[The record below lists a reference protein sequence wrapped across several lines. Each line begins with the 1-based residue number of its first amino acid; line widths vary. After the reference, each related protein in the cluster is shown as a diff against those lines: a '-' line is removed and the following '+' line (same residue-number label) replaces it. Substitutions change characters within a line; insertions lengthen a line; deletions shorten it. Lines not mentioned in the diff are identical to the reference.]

1 MRFLVTGILLAWGQ
15 AALADQYTIPLFVS
29 AFTSDAPQGRLRIL
43 NSSGESGT
51 VEIYAI
57 DDAGARFGPAT
68 FTLNAGAAVEFEPF
82 DFSSGNPAK
91 GLSNDLRIGDGH
103 FRLVLDAD
111 FPIQPSAYVRAPDG
125 TLAAMHDTV
134 RRATV
139 AGSGQ
144 YRYDVPIFNPAS
156 EVTQVSRLRLINSGD
171 TAATV
176 MIEGRDD
183 SGAVA
188 TGGSVQLTLAA
199 GGAQTL
205 TAQQLEAGIAGLT
218 GQLGA
223 GTGKW
228 RLTVSS
234 DQPLQV
240 VNIVAASAGYWNN
253 LSTTAAPGAAPA
265 DIGSLNER
273 FVGNAVVY
281 VTGSSRV
288 TLNAQTGERFT
299 ETAEID
305 GVSTTY
311 MGSYDYA
318 GIGPEEGRLTLTYD
332 DGDECALNLYFS
344 THTAGWFASHCTG
357 SDYPTDGT
365 WLGGSWSVED
375 DEDDGGE
382 VTDTAY
388 GVNDTLPGVPTS
400 GFFIPSRTSG
410 GSVTASGAGTTIAL
424 NNGGY
429 FDLSDGTR
437 YTCTSADGCTVANG
451 TVTRG
456 TVAGRAVGSGEVD
469 YFPTF
474 RTAVSPGDQTY
485 TVGTAIDA
493 LTLPEASSGNA
504 PLSYSLT
511 PSVPGVTFDAT
522 TRQLTGTPSTA
533 DTYAMR
539 YTVTDEDGDTDT
551 LSFTITVNPG
561 TTETGS
567 LGECYVSL
575 SVSIGQSCTYPGTT
589 DAFSVNDRGRGSF
602 LTFLAG
608 IRIRIDNATINGRVY
623 DLLASHQGDGVWR
636 IDRVAGSTEAPETP
650 PMTGGGGMVD
660 GDDDNDG
667 VSNANDAFPQD
678 PDESVDTDGD
688 GIGNNADTDDD
699 NDGVADTDDACPL
712 DSDVTCGQ
720 VSEPDLVV
728 QSASV
733 SNVSPGPGDSFT
745 FSATVRNHGA
755 GESAATTL
763 RYYRSTDATITTGD
777 TEVGT
782 DAVIALAASSTSNQ
796 SISLTAPLG
805 AGTYYYG
812 ACVETVSGESST
824 VNNCS
829 SAVRVTVSDSRM
841 EIESF
846 DLDPKYRSPDGI
858 TYANG
863 RFYVVHK
870 FDKKVY
876 AYQMSWQ
883 RDSAFDFDLF
893 GADSWATGI
902 AYGNGKFYVVDQR
915 YDKVYAYLP
924 SGQRD
929 SDSDFSLIAENDVA
943 NGLAYADDKLYV
955 ADLGNDRKAYAY
967 LTSGQRDL
975 ASDFNLSVDNS
986 LLPYPSGVA
995 YANGRFYVLEEHENR
1010 VYAYLPSGQR
1020 DSAYDFD
1027 LAAGNNRAGGI
1038 AYANGKFHVVDKS
1051 SSKVYVYPGPMQS
1064 GGDGMVD
1071 GDDDNDGVP
1080 NANDAFPQDPDES
1093 VDTDGDGIGDNADT
1107 DDDNDGVSDTDD
1119 ACPLDDDVTCG
1130 QVSEPDLVVQSPSVS
1145 DNTLNEGETF
1155 TFSATVRNHGAGE
1168 SAATTLRYYR
1178 STDATISTGDTEV
1191 GTDAVSALA
1200 ASSTGDESI
1209 VLTALST
1216 AGTYYYGAC
1225 VDPVSGESDAGNNC
1239 SSAVRIS
1246 VSDSQMGTETFDMG
1260 VRNPRPSGITF
1271 SNDRFYVVDLSQD
1284 KVYAYQASGQRDS
1297 ASDFDLDSDNGDATG
1312 ITFTNGRFYVV
1323 DSSGDRVYAYQS
1335 SGQRDSASDFDLDSD
1350 NGAATG
1356 ITFANDR
1363 LYVVDSGDDKVYAYR
1378 TSGQRDSASD
1388 FDLDSDN
1395 GRANGITF
1403 SNDRFYVVDW
1413 LHNQVYAY
1421 QSSGQ
1426 RDSASDF
1433 DPEQGMTRISGI
1445 TFSNGRFYAVSFFDN
1460 EVYYVTPTPDRP
1472 DLAVASPS
1480 VSDTTPASGD
1490 SFMFTATVRNQ
1501 GTMASTATT
1510 LRYYRSEDRTIS
1522 TSDTQVGTGAVNALA
1537 VDGASPQTITLP
1549 APAAAGTYY
1558 YGACVDPVA
1567 EESISGNNCSAAVVV
1582 FGGGPFPAY
1591 DLAISSA
1598 TLDYPTINATVGDP
1612 IYLSVTVANRGPN
1625 RSQPAKLR
1633 FGSSTYRDI
1642 PALDSGATTTFSRV
1656 RVGSA
1661 NFGSSTYRAC
1671 IVEAPG
1677 EENISNNCTSRSVTY
1692 LP

>member
-1 MRFLVTGILLAWGQ
+1 MTINARGSLLRFLVTGILLAWGQ

-176 MIEGRDD
+176 TIEGRDD

-234 DQPLQV
+234 DGPLQV

-253 LSTTAAPGAAPA
+253 LSTTAVPGAASA
-265 DIGSLNER
+265 DLESLNAR

-344 THTAGWFASHCTG
+344 THTAGWFAAHCTG
-357 SDYPTDGT
+357 SDYPADGT

-485 TVGTAIDA
+485 TVGTAIDT
-493 LTLPEASSGNA
+493 LPLPEASSGNA

-511 PSVPGVTFDAT
+511 PSVPGLTFSAAT
-522 TRQLTGTPSTA
+522 HQLTGTPSTA
-533 DTYAMR
+533 GTYAMT

-575 SVSIGQSCTYPGTT
+575 TVSIGQSCTYPGTT
-589 DAFSVNDRGRGSF
+589 DAFSVNERGRGSF

-608 IRIRIDNATINGRVY
+608 IRVRITNETINERVY
-623 DLLASHQGDGVWR
+623 DFEASHQGEGVWR
-636 IDRVAGSTEAPETP
+636 IDRIAGSTEVPT
-650 PMTGGGGMVD
+650 TGGGGMVD

-678 PDESVDTDGD
+678 PGESVDTDGD
-688 GIGNNADTDDD
+688 GTGNNADTDDD
-699 NDGVADTDDACPL
+699 NDGVSDTDDACPL

-720 VSEPDLVV
+720 VSEPDLLV
-728 QSASV
+728 QSASA
-733 SNVSPGPGDSFT
+733 SIVSPGPGDSFT
-745 FSATVRNHGA
+745 FSATVRNQGA

-763 RYYRSTDATITTGD
+763 RYYRSTDT
-777 TEVGT
+777 
-782 DAVIALAASSTSNQ
+782 
-796 SISLTAPLG
+796 
-805 AGTYYYG
+805 
-812 ACVETVSGESST
+812 
-824 VNNCS
+824 
-829 SAVRVTVSDSRM
+829 
-841 EIESF
+841 
-846 DLDPKYRSPDGI
+846 
-858 TYANG
+858 
-863 RFYVVHK
+863 
-870 FDKKVY
+870 
-876 AYQMSWQ
+876 
-883 RDSAFDFDLF
+883 
-893 GADSWATGI
+893 
-902 AYGNGKFYVVDQR
+902 
-915 YDKVYAYLP
+915 
-924 SGQRD
+924 
-929 SDSDFSLIAENDVA
+929 
-943 NGLAYADDKLYV
+943 
-955 ADLGNDRKAYAY
+955 
-967 LTSGQRDL
+967 
-975 ASDFNLSVDNS
+975 
-986 LLPYPSGVA
+986 
-995 YANGRFYVLEEHENR
+995 
-1010 VYAYLPSGQR
+1010 
-1020 DSAYDFD
+1020 
-1027 LAAGNNRAGGI
+1027 
-1038 AYANGKFHVVDKS
+1038 
-1051 SSKVYVYPGPMQS
+1051 
-1064 GGDGMVD
+1064 
-1071 GDDDNDGVP
+1071 
-1080 NANDAFPQDPDES
+1080 
-1093 VDTDGDGIGDNADT
+1093 
-1107 DDDNDGVSDTDD
+1107 
-1119 ACPLDDDVTCG
+1119 
-1130 QVSEPDLVVQSPSVS
+1130 
-1145 DNTLNEGETF
+1145 
-1155 TFSATVRNHGAGE
+1155 
-1168 SAATTLRYYR
+1168 
-1178 STDATISTGDTEV
+1178 TISTADTEV
-1191 GTDAVSALA
+1191 GTDAVSTLTA
-1200 ASSTGDESI
+1200 TGTSDESI
-1209 VLTALST
+1209 SLTAPST
-1216 AGTYYYGAC
+1216 GGTYYYGAC
-1225 VDPVSGESDAGNNC
+1225 VDPVSGESNTGNNC
-1239 SSAVRIS
+1239 SNSSMVTVSSASTAEVIPDANLRAAIEAALGKASGSTITAAELEAMTRLIAPRYAGISDLTGLEHATNLTHLDLSFNVITDVSALSGLTKLRYLGLGQNNITEISALSGLTNLVGLTLSQNNITEISPLAGLVNLKSLQLWSNNITEISPLAGLVNLTWLHLSSNEITEISPLAGLVNLTTLYLSSNSFTDLSPLGGLTNLMGLFVGWNNISDPSPLAGLTKLESLGLQSNNTSNLSFLASLTNLAWLNLGDIGITDISPLSGLTNLTELYLYRNRITDVSLLSGLTNLTALRLDENNITDLSSLAGLTNLTYLDLARNNITDISALSGLTNLYWLNLRINEITDISALSDLTNLETLSILGNNIADIQALSGLTKLTDLDLGQNNITDISALSGLTNLNTLDLRGNLLNDSSASVHLPALKSNGVMVRYHVS
-1246 VSDSQMGTETFDMG
+1246 VKRDFDIELVFLADFTETQKNVLRYVTRRWMSVISEDLPDYEFTQGWSGTCGGQPYEIPAGERIDDLRIYVGRFDDGGATGFRTGYGGPSLLRQETHLPVLGCMAFDLKRANLLITGLHEIGHVLGFGPIWGNLGFKQDPDGDTHFNGPLAIAAFDEAGGSDYTGAKVPVQKMDGSHWRSSEFPGELMHPGGGSALSAITAQSLADLGYG
-1260 VRNPRPSGITF
+1260 VDVSQADPYTLPGASANQTSATQVVAMSPIPEDDHLRGSLTSPTQVEPELWCSLDGEREPV
-1271 SNDRFYVVDLSQD
+1271 YVVDQL
-1284 KVYAYQASGQRDS
+1284 
-1297 ASDFDLDSDNGDATG
+1297 
-1312 ITFTNGRFYVV
+1312 GR
-1323 DSSGDRVYAYQS
+1323 
-1335 SGQRDSASDFDLDSD
+1335 
-1350 NGAATG
+1350 
-1356 ITFANDR
+1356 I
-1363 LYVVDSGDDKVYAYR
+1363 
-1378 TSGQRDSASD
+1378 
-1388 FDLDSDN
+1388 
-1395 GRANGITF
+1395 I
-1403 SNDRFYVVDW
+1403 
-1413 LHNQVYAY
+1413 
-1421 QSSGQ
+1421 
-1426 RDSASDF
+1426 
-1433 DPEQGMTRISGI
+1433 
-1445 TFSNGRFYAVSFFDN
+1445 
-1460 EVYYVTPTPDRP
+1460 
-1472 DLAVASPS
+1472 
-1480 VSDTTPASGD
+1480 
-1490 SFMFTATVRNQ
+1490 
-1501 GTMASTATT
+1501 
-1510 LRYYRSEDRTIS
+1510 RTI
-1522 TSDTQVGTGAVNALA
+1522 
-1537 VDGASPQTITLP
+1537 
-1549 APAAAGTYY
+1549 
-1558 YGACVDPVA
+1558 
-1567 EESISGNNCSAAVVV
+1567 
-1582 FGGGPFPAY
+1582 
-1591 DLAISSA
+1591 
-1598 TLDYPTINATVGDP
+1598 GD
-1612 IYLSVTVANRGPN
+1612 
-1625 RSQPAKLR
+1625 
-1633 FGSSTYRDI
+1633 
-1642 PALDSGATTTFSRV
+1642 
-1656 RVGSA
+1656 
-1661 NFGSSTYRAC
+1661 
-1671 IVEAPG
+1671 
-1677 EENISNNCTSRSVTY
+1677 
-1692 LP
+1692 